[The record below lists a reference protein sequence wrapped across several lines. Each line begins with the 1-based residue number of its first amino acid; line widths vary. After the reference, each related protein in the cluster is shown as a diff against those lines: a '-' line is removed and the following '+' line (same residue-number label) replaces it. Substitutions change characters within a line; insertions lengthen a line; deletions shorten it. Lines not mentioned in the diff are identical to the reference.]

1 MATLVTA
8 HCSFA
13 IAKVETKSNYT
24 TVRSAIFSAISLR
37 TGKTSS
43 MGPKDVV
50 REFFHFGSGS
60 KKFSR
65 QNEKKLVRLFP
76 ILRAAIGETP
86 VRKFSTD
93 GLYR

>member
-1 MATLVTA
+1 
-8 HCSFA
+8 
-13 IAKVETKSNYT
+13 
-24 TVRSAIFSAISLR
+24 
-37 TGKTSS
+37 
-43 MGPKDVV
+43 MGPKDAV

-86 VRKFSTD
+86 VCKFSTD

>member
-1 MATLVTA
+1 
-8 HCSFA
+8 
-13 IAKVETKSNYT
+13 
-24 TVRSAIFSAISLR
+24 
-37 TGKTSS
+37 
-43 MGPKDVV
+43 MGPKDMV
-50 REFFHFGSGS
+50 REFFYFGSGS
-60 KKFSR
+60 KKFSH